1 MTPLANPDKTHY
13 PEPNVTQAVPF
24 FWIRNMEA
32 SLRFYTDGLGFKISN
47 KWIDNGHL
55 RWCSLQLGGA
65 SIMLQEYSPGKLP
78 STKRGEGITIC
89 FQCKDAIAI
98 YHGALARS
106 LTPQRP
112 FVGNALWVTSLTDP
126 DGYKL
131 EFSSPT
137 DAPEE
142 SLYEDQ
148 PPKQA
153 NPSLP
158 SA

>member
-13 PEPNVTQAVPF
+13 LEPNVTQAVPF
-24 FWIRNMEA
+24 FWVRNMEA
-32 SLRFYTDGLGFKISN
+32 SLRFYTDGLGFKVAK

-55 RWCSLQLGGA
+55 RWCSLQLGA
-65 SIMLQEYSPGKLP
+65 AAIMLQEYRPDKLP

-98 YHGALARS
+98 YHDALARN
-106 LTPQRP
+106 LIPQRP

-126 DGYKL
+126 DGYKI

-142 SLYEDQ
+142 SLYEE
-148 PPKQA
+148 KK
-153 NPSLP
+153 
-158 SA
+158 